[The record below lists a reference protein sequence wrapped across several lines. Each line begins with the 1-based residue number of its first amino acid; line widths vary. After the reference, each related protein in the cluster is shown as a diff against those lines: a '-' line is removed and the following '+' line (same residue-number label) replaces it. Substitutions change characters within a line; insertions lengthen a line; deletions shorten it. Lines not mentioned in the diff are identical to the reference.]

1 MNNYTVI
8 HLHSDFSNGVTN
20 IDSVT
25 KYNEYIDKA
34 KELGMK
40 AMAFTEHGNVFSW
53 IKKKLACD
61 ERGIKY
67 IHGCEVYITETLE
80 TKVRDNYHT
89 CLYAKN
95 HDGVQEINNL
105 LSDKNANNRGD
116 GHFYYVPRITIEEF
130 LNISDNVIVT
140 SACLGG
146 VLAKGKD
153 KEISKIY
160 LNYFIENK
168 DRCFLE
174 IQHHLDESQ
183 INYNNYLVDLAQQ
196 YNLKLI
202 TGTDTHALNDEHL
215 DGRVMLQKGKGI
227 HFGDEDSWD
236 LSFKSYYEL
245 IEAYKKQGSLNME
258 IVMEA
263 INNTNILSDMV
274 EEFEI
279 DKSYKYPKLYDDS
292 ERVFKNKI
300 KEGIRTKGIH
310 KLSNFESEYKPR
322 IQHELNTY
330 RESGAIDFMLL
341 EEDLMTWCHKNDIY
355 QGYGRGS
362 CTGSE
367 IAYLLEITY
376 MDSIKHKLNF
386 ERFMNLERVS
396 LG

>member
-1 MNNYTVI
+1 MDNYNVI
-8 HLHSDFSNGVTN
+8 HLHSDFSNGTTN

-25 KYNEYIDKA
+25 KFKDYIVKA

-40 AMAFTEHGNVFSW
+40 AIAFTEHGNVFSW
-53 IKKKLACD
+53 IKKKLTCD
-61 ERGIKY
+61 EYGIKY
-67 IHGCEVYITETLE
+67 IHGCEVYITENLE

-95 HDGVQEINNL
+95 YDGVQEINNL
-105 LSDKNANNRGD
+105 LSDKNANNRQD
-116 GHFYYVPRITIEEF
+116 GHFYYVPRITLEEF

-160 LNYFIENK
+160 LNYFIKNK

-174 IQHHLDESQ
+174 IQHHLDENQ
-183 INYNNYLVDLAQQ
+183 INHNNYLVSLAEQYDLR
-196 YNLKLI
+196 LI
-202 TGTDTHALNDEHL
+202 TGTDTHALNEEYL
-215 DGRVMLQKGKGI
+215 DGRAMLQRGKGI

-236 LSFKSYYEL
+236 LAFKSYDEL
-245 IEAYKKQGSLNME
+245 IAAYKKQNSLDME
-258 IVMEA
+258 IVKGAM
-263 INNTNILSDMV
+263 NNTNVLSDMV

-279 DKSYKYPKLYDDS
+279 DRSYKYPKLYADG
-292 ERVFKNKI
+292 ENVFKKKI
-300 KEGIRTKGIH
+300 NEGIKKKGVH
-310 KLSNFESEYKPR
+310 KLPNFKSDYKPR

-330 RESGAIDFMLL
+330 RKSGAIDFMLL

-367 IAYLLEITY
+367 IAYLLEITE